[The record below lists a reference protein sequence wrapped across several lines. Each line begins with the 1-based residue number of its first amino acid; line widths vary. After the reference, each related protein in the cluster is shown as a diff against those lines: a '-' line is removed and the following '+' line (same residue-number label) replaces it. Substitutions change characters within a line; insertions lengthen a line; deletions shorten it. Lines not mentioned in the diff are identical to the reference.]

1 MLHRPFFSE
10 KRPNVTIFLPKVC
23 PLFQQNL
30 TKIVV
35 DIPLGKKCFTSEKVM
50 YYFVNFNFFGV
61 KHLFLR
67 RYNFHFFLSEM
78 VEMYPFRPFSV
89 ENTIVYREEFSK
101 LKHSNYDCYIVL
113 FFSQKQAKCNHFSTE
128 GMSTFSEI
136 SDKKSGRYTF
146 GKNVSLRKNECFT
159 SKNFNIPE
167 VKHLYLRR
175 YSFHFFCPKR
185 LKCNHIGHFLL
196 KIP

>member
-1 MLHRPFFSE
+1 
-10 KRPNVTIFLPKVC
+10 
-23 PLFQQNL
+23 
-30 TKIVV
+30 
-35 DIPLGKKCFTSEKVM
+35 
-50 YYFVNFNFFGV
+50 
-61 KHLFLR
+61 
-67 RYNFHFFLSEM
+67 
-78 VEMYPFRPFSV
+78 MYPFRPFSV

-101 LKHSNYDCYIVL
+101 VKYSNFAYYIVL
-113 FFSQKQAKCNHFSTE
+113 FF
-128 GMSTFSEI
+128 FSENKPNVTI
-136 SDKKSGRYTF
+136 FLPKVCLLFQKFQTKKVVDIPS

>member
-1 MLHRPFFSE
+1 
-10 KRPNVTIFLPKVC
+10 
-23 PLFQQNL
+23 
-30 TKIVV
+30 
-35 DIPLGKKCFTSEKVM
+35 
-50 YYFVNFNFFGV
+50 
-61 KHLFLR
+61 
-67 RYNFHFFLSEM
+67 
-78 VEMYPFRPFSV
+78 MYPFRPFSV

-101 LKHSNYDCYIVL
+101 VKHSNYACYIVL

-196 KIP
+196 KIPQYIEKNFQKLNIQILLATSSSFWRKNAKCKHFFTEGMSTFSVFCLKLLKQWTSEIAETVDIPSVEKWLHLAFYR